1 MRLASHTTRV
11 TTRFYVRRRC
21 PLTDRREDFAL
32 NRARNLVRV
41 SHTHLT
47 RHAQVHVD
55 EVQSPLMPMPH
66 RGVRTDRRRLSRAMS
81 IENREDLLMIL
92 RILCAENR
100 REPAKRDTRTNDD
113 KQHADANRNCGVNP
127 PLPRDPDRDETG
139 KYRER
144 RPKVG
149 EQVLSITNERR
160 GSCRAPNAKERKSRD
175 AVEHRARRDE
185 RQPEI

>member
-1 MRLASHTTRV
+1 MRSASHTTRV
-11 TTRFYVRRRC
+11 TTRFHVRRRRA
-21 PLTDRREDFAL
+21 LTDRREYFAF
-32 NRARNLVRV
+32 NRARNLVRIR
-41 SHTHLT
+41 HTHLT
-47 RHAQVHVD
+47 RHTQVHVD

-66 RGVRTDRRRLSRAMS
+66 RGVRTDRRRLSRAMA
-81 IENREDLLMIL
+81 IEDREDLLMIL
-92 RILCAENR
+92 RILCAKNR

-113 KQHADANRNCGVNP
+113 KQCTDADRNCGINP
-127 PLPRDPDRDETG
+127 PLPCDPDRDETG
-139 KYRER
+139 KHRER

-149 EQVLSITNERR
+149 EQVLSITNERC